1 MRVQSLEQLLARH
14 EFFEGLGPAYLDL
27 IAGCGRN
34 VGFAAD
40 EYLFREGDPADEFF
54 IIRHGQ
60 LALEIYAPGK
70 GPLVVDTV
78 GDGEVVGISWL
89 FPPHRWEF
97 DGRAAVATRAVALD
111 GACLRAKCDEDP
123 RLGYELMK
131 RFAGI
136 LRHRLQSARVRLLDV
151 YGDGYAV

>member
-1 MRVQSLEQLLARH
+1 MKAQTLEQLLARH
-14 EFFEGLGPAYLDL
+14 EFFQGLDPAYLDL

-40 EYLFREGDPADEFF
+40 EYLFREGDPADQFF
-54 IIRHGQ
+54 IVRRGQ
-60 LALEIYAPGK
+60 LALEIYTPGR

-78 GDGEVVGISWL
+78 GEGEVAGVSWL

-97 DGRAAVATRAVALD
+97 DGRAVAATRAVALD

-131 RFAGI
+131 RFAAI

-151 YGDGYAV
+151 YGDSYAI

>member
-1 MRVQSLEQLLARH
+1 MKAQTLERLLARH
-14 EFFEGLGPAYLDL
+14 EFFVGLDPAYLDL

-34 VGFAAD
+34 VGFGAD
-40 EYLFREGDPADEFF
+40 DYLFREGDQADEFF

-78 GDGEVVGISWL
+78 AEGEVVGISWL

-97 DGRAAVATRAVALD
+97 DGRAVVPTRAVAMD
-111 GACLRAKCDEDP
+111 GTCLRAKCDEDP
-123 RLGYELMK
+123 KLGYELMK
-131 RFAGI
+131 RFAAI
-136 LRHRLQSARVRLLDV
+136 LRHRLQSARLRLLDL
-151 YGDGYAV
+151 YGDGDHL